1 MTAMSRVLIAAMLV
15 TLSSGWAQTPA
26 DGSVRFQFQ
35 NNFWVNLHHFV
46 RAEARRRSFDA
57 APQMPAVDLSEKDRA
72 TWNAALD
79 AYAPL
84 AKLNLIFDTRLINI
98 NNALSTIADGAASPT
113 GAVEPEIAT
122 ALNLAA
128 PIYRA
133 HLWERHR
140 RENQR
145 WIEEFAPKIESHS
158 ATLMKA
164 LAGAYHANWP
174 SAPIVVDL
182 SCDSGPNLAYT
193 TLGPPGT
200 SGHTVIAPLKAMDPD
215 VAFEL
220 AFHEASHTVDSQI
233 MEALDGE
240 AAKQHVKLP
249 EDLWHVLIFYTT
261 GEVVKRE
268 LRKQNDP
275 AYKPYADHVNLYAAA
290 GWQEIRAALERNW
303 QPYLDGKASFETAV
317 HDLVRDAGQH

>member
-1 MTAMSRVLIAAMLV
+1 MTAMSRVLIAALLV
-15 TLSSGWAQTPA
+15 PFSSGWAQTPA
-26 DGSVRFQFQ
+26 DGNVRFQFQ
-35 NNFWVNLHHFV
+35 NKFWVNLHHFV
-46 RAEARRRSFDA
+46 RAEARRRSFDV
-57 APQMPAVDLSEKDRA
+57 APQMSTADLSGKERA
-72 TWNAALD
+72 TWKGALD

-84 AKLNLIFDTRLINI
+84 AKLNLIFDERLINI
-98 NNALSTIADGAASPT
+98 NNALTTIADGASPT
-113 GAVEPEIAT
+113 GAIEPEMAT

-128 PIYRA
+128 PAYRA
-133 HLWERHR
+133 HLWEQHR

-145 WIEEFAPKIESHS
+145 WIAQFAPKIESHAAS
-158 ATLMKA
+158 VIKA
-164 LAGAYHANWP
+164 LAGAYHASWP

-193 TLGPPGT
+193 TQGPPGT
-200 SGHTVIAPLKAMDPD
+200 SGHTVIAPLKAMDAD

-240 AAKQHVKLP
+240 AAKQHVRLP

-261 GEVVKRE
+261 GDVVRRE
-268 LRKQNDP
+268 LGKQNDP
-275 AYKPYADHVNLYAAA
+275 AYKTYADRVNLYNTA
-290 GWQEIRAALERNW
+290 GWDKIRTALERNW
-303 QPYLDGKASFETAV
+303 QPYLDGKTSFETAV